1 MKTLSLFLLFWLL
14 PLSPAHSEDL
24 NLYADKQVEVHQ
36 NEQKMVAVGN
46 ALARKGDNSI
56 HADTL
61 TAFYEKNQ
69 QGKTVFKT
77 LHANGHVKAVSPS
90 ATAYGDQMDYD
101 LQAEEIIL
109 TGTPAK
115 IESSKGESITAEEQI
130 IYYPDKQ
137 IAIATGNVIAKNQEN
152 TVYADKM
159 ISYFQKDASGSLE
172 MKEVKIFDNVKIIT
186 PQAIA
191 TSERGSYLPNAGTLH
206 LFDNVVINQ
215 DGNIL
220 KGNHAETNL
229 NTGISRMLSG
239 KSGQRVSGVFKEKA
253 DKDNSAKSAPPAPDS
268 TASSQPRQEKTS
280 NVQ

>member
-14 PLSPAHSEDL
+14 PFTSAHGEDI

-56 HADTL
+56 YADTL
-61 TAFYEKNQ
+61 TAFYEKNK

-77 LHANGHVKAVSPS
+77 LHADGHVKAISP
-90 ATAYGDQMDYD
+90 TTKAYGNKMDYD

-115 IESSKGESITAEEQI
+115 IESSKGETITAEEQI

-137 IAIATGNVIAKNQEN
+137 IAVATGNVIAKDQEN

-159 ISYFQKDASGSLE
+159 ISYFQKNASGDLE
-172 MKEVKIFDNVKIIT
+172 MKEVKIFDNVKIVT
-186 PQAIA
+186 PQATA
-191 TSERGSYLPNAGTLH
+191 TSDRGSYLPNEGTVH
-206 LFDNVVINQ
+206 LFDNVIINQ

-220 KGNHAETNL
+220 KGDHAETNL

-239 KSGQRVSGVFKEKA
+239 KNGQRVSGVFKEKK
-253 DKDNSAKSAPPAPDS
+253 DKDKKAAQPATTP
-268 TASSQPRQEKTS
+268 TKTSQPQQEKTS
-280 NVQ
+280 DVQ